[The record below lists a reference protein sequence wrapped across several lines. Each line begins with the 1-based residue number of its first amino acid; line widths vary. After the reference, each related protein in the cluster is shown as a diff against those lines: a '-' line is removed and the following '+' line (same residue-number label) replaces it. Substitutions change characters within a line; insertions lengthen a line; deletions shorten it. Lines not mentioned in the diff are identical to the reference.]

1 MNALSPRV
9 VLVTRETEY
18 ELLLARHAT
27 RGQAAFFLRD
37 RGRSID
43 RVEQRHRQ
51 QHDAVHSVMASI
63 PTEWRRNLVRRH
75 ELDRFLFEPEDLVIA
90 IGQDGLVANTAKY
103 LDGQHVIG
111 VNPDTALYD
120 GILVPF
126 STAQASMILQAAMHR
141 DVEVQSRTMAQVQL
155 DDGQQLMALNE
166 LFIGH
171 HSHQSARY
179 VIRSAD
185 TQEHH
190 SSSGVIV
197 TTGTGATGWARSI
210 QRERHDKLRLPAP
223 EDERLAF
230 YVREAFPSVATGTR
244 LTSGLI
250 GKGQVLEIQSEL
262 NEGGV
267 IFGDGIE
274 ADYLAFNWGMRATF
288 SVAPQKLALVLPM
301 RRTVAQPVDKK
312 RIHTASAA

>member
-9 VLVTRETEY
+9 VMVTRETEY

-37 RGRSID
+37 RGRNIEQ
-43 RVEQRHRQ
+43 VEQRHQ
-51 QHDAVHSVMASI
+51 QHYAALHKVMAAT

-75 ELDRFLFEPEDLVIA
+75 ELDRFLFEPADLVIA
-90 IGQDGLVANTAKY
+90 VGQDGLVANTAKY
-103 LDGQHVIG
+103 LDGQHMIG

-126 STAQASMILQAAMHR
+126 SAEQAGATLRAAMQH
-141 DVEVQSRTMAQVQL
+141 DVEVQYRTMAQVQL
-155 DDGQQLMALNE
+155 DDGQQLYALNE

-179 VIRSAD
+179 LIRTRD
-185 TQEHH
+185 QQEHH

-210 QRERHDKLRLPAP
+210 HCERHDKLKLPAP

-230 YVREAFPSVATGTR
+230 YVREAFPSVATGTH
-244 LTSGLI
+244 LTAGLI
-250 GKGQVLEIQSEL
+250 GKGQALEIQSEL

-274 ADYLAFNWGMRATF
+274 ADYLSFNWGMRAAF
-288 SVAPQKLALVLPM
+288 SVAPAKLALVLPGEESV
-301 RRTVAQPVDKK
+301 RQQTPKQIRKTG
-312 RIHTASAA
+312 